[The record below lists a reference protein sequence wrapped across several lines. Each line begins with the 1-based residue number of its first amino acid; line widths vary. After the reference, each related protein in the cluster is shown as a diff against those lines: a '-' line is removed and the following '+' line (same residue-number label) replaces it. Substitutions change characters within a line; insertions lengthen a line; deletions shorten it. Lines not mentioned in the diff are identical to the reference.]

1 MPIEELQEPYW
12 EKQKGETP
20 NQYCYFLEFL
30 DYPTNN
36 LKQFHEYLCKKYENE
51 QKGTKV
57 PAYKTIRN
65 WAREACNS
73 WVLRKQSKRQSE
85 KQDIL
90 DTLHEL
96 DKQDAIANFE
106 TKKKIKKDLLER
118 ICIDMSIG
126 QPLSQINQGI
136 QALKILHED
145 DLLDQEEPT
154 EYSKSDVNAD
164 IEAKTEVETKAEI
177 AQDIIL
183 KPEYVEL
190 TRKLL
195 EDVVNDS

>member
-73 WVLRKQSKRQSE
+73 WVIRKQSKRQSE

-118 ICIDMSIG
+118 ISMDMNTG

-154 EYSKSDVNAD
+154 EYSKSDVTAD
-164 IEAKTEVETKAEI
+164 VEANTNLAMEVDMTNPKITES
-177 AQDIIL
+177 DL
-183 KPEYVEL
+183 KMLKDLIGDKE
-190 TRKLL
+190 
-195 EDVVNDS
+195 

>member
-1 MPIEELQEPYW
+1 MPIE

-30 DYPTNN
+30 EFPTFN
-36 LKQFHEYLCKKYENE
+36 LKAFHQHLCDTYQDLAKPSAKPPKYNTIVGWSSDN
-51 QKGTKV
+51 KWTDR
-57 PAYKTIRN
+57 KTT
-65 WAREACNS
+65 
-73 WVLRKQSKRQSE
+73 KRQSE
-85 KQDIL
+85 KQEIL

-154 EYSKSDVNAD
+154 EYSKSDVTAD
-164 IEAKTEVETKAEI
+164 IEAKAEVETKAEI